1 MKHIDD
7 EMGMFKQLLNLI
19 AAQFGSKCEV
29 VLHDLEKDYSS
40 TIVDIRNGHITNRKI
55 GGCGSNLGLEVLSG
69 SVIDGDR
76 FNYVTTTSDGKILR
90 SSSMYI
96 RNSEGK
102 VIGSLCINLDITESI
117 QFEGFLKQYNKFE
130 LNDQP
135 EYFATNV
142 ESLLDYLIQQATAL
156 TNKDP
161 KELTKS
167 ERLDFLS
174 FLDEKGAMQ
183 ISKSGDRICKV
194 LGISKFTLY
203 NDLEIIR
210 SKLEA
215 NAQ

>member
-7 EMGMFKQLLNLI
+7 ELGMFKQLLNLI
-19 AAQFGSKCEV
+19 AAQFGSRCEV
-29 VLHDLEKDYSS
+29 VLQDLEKDCSS

-55 GGCGSNLGLEVLSG
+55 GESGSNLGLEVLSG

-76 FNYVTTTSDGKILR
+76 LNYVTTTSDGKILR

-117 QFEGFLKQYNKFE
+117 QFESFLKQYNKFE

-167 ERLDFLS
+167 EKLDFLS

>member
-7 EMGMFKQLLNLI
+7 EMGMFKQLLNLL

-76 FNYVTTTSDGKILR
+76 LNYVTTTSDGKILR

-117 QFEGFLKQYNKFE
+117 QFESFLKQYNKFE

-135 EYFATNV
+135 EYFATDV

>member
-117 QFEGFLKQYNKFE
+117 QFESFLKQYNKFE

>member
-76 FNYVTTTSDGKILR
+76 LNYVTTTSDGKILR

-117 QFEGFLKQYNKFE
+117 QFESFLKQYNKFE